1 MKETYIYDLETYKYM
16 FLASF
21 FNIKTKEWKDFEIS
35 ARCNNLYELKEFL
48 KSVRLIGYN
57 NINFDY
63 PVLHNTILS
72 SKKEYSSIDIYN
84 ESQNIIKSKYSAI
97 WDNQIKIPQLD
108 LFKIW
113 HYDNKAIS
121 TSLKWLEFAMRL
133 ENIQD
138 LPYPVDSPLTNKQMN
153 DIIDYC
159 HNDVEAT
166 YQFYLKSLDKIKFR
180 QQMSKELKTNV
191 LNYSD
196 VAIGQLINQ
205 KLYEKFSNKSYFDFK
220 KLRTYRKS
228 YKIKDLIPDYI
239 KYDSEYLNDFL
250 NEISKVEFKENEP
263 FERHLNFANIKLT
276 FAKGGLHSKDK
287 PLDLQVADDEILE
300 EKDVG
305 SMYPASII
313 NGEFYPKHLGKEWY
327 LGIKYLFEERAF
339 KLKPKLKTLDKNS
352 EEYSFVNS
360 KQEAYKLAMNGGG
373 YGKTGEQYSWQ
384 YDPLVIMKTTFK
396 GQLSLIMLIEQLYNV
411 GCEIISA
418 NTDGVVVKYKKS
430 IKDKVDVVHKKWE
443 NITKYILENTR
454 YKRIIYRDV
463 NNYLADI
470 CDEDGNHIKYK
481 MKGTYEIDRDYHKN
495 HSKRIVAIAA
505 FNKFFNNIEPE
516 ETLKNHLK
524 GKDYSFAKNYGIYD
538 FCLGAKMKG
547 DNKLYSREIKGIR
560 TIDTQ
565 LDKMTRYYVSNSG
578 VELIK
583 KLPPLEK
590 NKLTDTDKHKIK
602 FPNQLNIFDEI
613 DDVRIE
619 AKERETNIESGWK
632 CNIFNKYIDGP
643 YDINYEYYI
652 NECNKII
659 NIF

>member
-21 FNIKTKEWKDFEIS
+21 FNIKTKEWIDFEIS

-138 LPYPVDSPLTNKQMN
+138 LPYPVDSLLTNKQMD
-153 DIIDYC
+153 DIIEYC

-180 QQMSKELKTNV
+180 QQMSKELKTNL
-191 LNYSD
+191 LNHSD

-205 KLYEKFSNKSYFDFK
+205 KLYEKFSKKSYFDFK
-220 KLRTYRKS
+220 KLRTYRES

-239 KYDSEYLNDFL
+239 NYDSEYLNNFL
-250 NEISKVEFKENEP
+250 NEISKVEFKENES
-263 FERHLNFANIKLT
+263 FERHLNFANIELT

-430 IKDKVDVVHKKWE
+430 IKHIVDKVHSKWE
-443 NITKYILENTR
+443 NTTKYILENTR

-463 NNYLADI
+463 NNYIANI
-470 CDEDGNHIKYK
+470 CDDEGNHIKYK
-481 MKGTYEIDRDYHKN
+481 QKGAYEIDRLYHKN

-505 FNKFFNNIEPE
+505 FNKFIYNIEPK
-516 ETLKNHLK
+516 ETIINHLK
-524 GKDYSFAKNYGIYD
+524 GKDYLFAKNHGIYD
-538 FCLGAKMKG
+538 FCIGSKMKSK
-547 DNKLYSREIKGIR
+547 NKLYSRIVKNGRDI
-560 TIDTQ
+560 IDTE
-565 LDKMTRYYVSNSG
+565 LSKTNRYYVSNNG
-578 VELIK
+578 VILIK
-583 KLPPLEK
+583 KLPKLE
-590 NKLTDTDKHKIK
+590 NATPT
-602 FPNQLNIFDEI
+602 NQLDIFGNIDNGNRESNLEVGYKCTLFNNY
-613 DDVRIE
+613 IE
-619 AKERETNIESGWK
+619 DS
-632 CNIFNKYIDGP
+632 
-643 YDINYEYYI
+643 YDINYDYYI
-652 NECNKII
+652 NETNKLV
-659 NIF
+659 NIFN